1 MKRVGYI
8 TDKDGR
14 HITLLEAMGD
24 YGNVQKAYNKARK
37 CKRHRKDVLIFTKD
51 KEENLDKVR
60 EDILNLAYEPS
71 EYHYFKVYEPKERQI
86 MALPFYDRVVQHAI
100 NNVLEPIFD
109 KRFISQ
115 SYACRKGKG
124 MHAASDTLKEWLYE
138 WNKYHPDQPLYAIKA
153 DIHHYFQSIDH
164 AILKAEI
171 RKVIKDA
178 GVLALLDR
186 IIDHNGNMPD
196 GVGIPVGNLTSQ
208 LFANIYLDALDQF
221 INSHSG
227 KLGADSRLRRRRAE
241 RAGRKFA
248 IKRKAGF
255 MNMTITEFIE
265 AAAHNKIIQLVVLAI
280 VCDTVFGVLRAI
292 KEKKFNSCAGI
303 DGAIRKVGM
312 LISLV
317 FMLAIDV
324 LIKINL
330 IGFIPEQARTY
341 LGLDTVGVAEFFAL
355 LYIAYEVVS
364 IFKNMALCGLPVKKV
379 WEKVREFLAKYTDE
393 LPDTDELD
401 GDSTTGNVE
410 EHRTQER

>member
-1 MKRVGYI
+1 MSSN
-8 TDKDGR
+8 
-14 HITLLEAMGD
+14 LL
-24 YGNVQKAYNKARK
+24 
-37 CKRHRKDVLIFTKD
+37 
-51 KEENLDKVR
+51 
-60 EDILNLAYEPS
+60 
-71 EYHYFKVYEPKERQI
+71 
-86 MALPFYDRVVQHAI
+86 RVVQEQQEIIEKQSRLIADLI
-100 NNVLEPIFD
+100 ATLE
-109 KRFISQ
+109 SWEQ
-115 SYACRKGKG
+115 TASYDGAE
-124 MHAASDTLKEWLYE
+124 LKE
-138 WNKYHPDQPLYAIKA
+138 
-153 DIHHYFQSIDH
+153 
-164 AILKAEI
+164 
-171 RKVIKDA
+171 
-178 GVLALLDR
+178 
-186 IIDHNGNMPD
+186 
-196 GVGIPVGNLTSQ
+196 
-208 LFANIYLDALDQF
+208 
-221 INSHSG
+221 
-227 KLGADSRLRRRRAE
+227 RAE
-241 RAGRKFA
+241 NLQ
-248 IKRKAGF
+248 F

>member
-1 MKRVGYI
+1 MA
-8 TDKDGR
+8 
-14 HITLLEAMGD
+14 H
-24 YGNVQKAYNKARK
+24 
-37 CKRHRKDVLIFTKD
+37 
-51 KEENLDKVR
+51 
-60 EDILNLAYEPS
+60 
-71 EYHYFKVYEPKERQI
+71 KER
-86 MALPFYDRVVQHAI
+86 LCVYWH
-100 NNVLEPIFD
+100 
-109 KRFISQ
+109 
-115 SYACRKGKG
+115 CRRTGG
-124 MHAASDTLKEWLYE
+124 TEC
-138 WNKYHPDQPLYAIKA
+138 WNWG
-153 DIHHYFQSIDH
+153 S
-164 AILKAEI
+164 
-171 RKVIKDA
+171 
-178 GVLALLDR
+178 
-186 IIDHNGNMPD
+186 
-196 GVGIPVGNLTSQ
+196 
-208 LFANIYLDALDQF
+208 
-221 INSHSG
+221 
-227 KLGADSRLRRRRAE
+227 
-241 RAGRKFA
+241 KFA
-248 IKRKAGF
+248 GKKCPQSDACEHWR
-255 MNMTITEFIE
+255 T
-265 AAAHNKIIQLVVLAI
+265 
-280 VCDTVFGVLRAI
+280 CDTVFGVLRAI